1 MKLIYYAPE
10 ADLIRFRPAEQLTS
24 QDEFQ
29 DTMKMFGTNGDIP
42 SESGDIEVDPW
53 G

>member
-1 MKLIYYAPE
+1 MKERYDAPE
-10 ADLIRFRPAEQLTS
+10 AELIRFRPAEPLAS

-29 DTMKMFGTNGDIP
+29 DTMKMFGSNGDIP
-42 SESGDIEVDPW
+42 AESGDIEVDPW

>member
-1 MKLIYYAPE
+1 MRRPYEKPE
-10 ADLIRFRPAEQLTS
+10 AELIRFRPREPITA

-29 DTMKMFGTNGDIP
+29 DTMELFEQGDVP
-42 SESGDIEVDPW
+42 SESGDIEVNPW